1 MSLIEIIKN
10 IYSDKPLSI
19 ICIGTSGSNRD
30 YYINFIP
37 ILTNIQTTYQ
47 TSSKIVFNKNE
58 NTIVLFESMDNANSV
73 LKKYGKKIYKSFVVS
88 EGPVVLRN
96 ITELDIPTDTTEE
109 EEPSFN
115 REEEPKVFREVDLFE
130 VDRFMKL
137 ILSN

>member
-10 IYSDKPLSI
+10 IYSDKPLNI
-19 ICIGTSGSNRD
+19 ICIGTSDSNRD

-73 LKKYGKKIYKSFVVS
+73 LKKYGKKIYKSFVVR
-88 EGPVVLRN
+88 EGPGVLRDN

-109 EEPSFN
+109 EEEEEPSFN
-115 REEEPKVFREVDLFE
+115 REEEPK
-130 VDRFMKL
+130 
-137 ILSN
+137 ILRR